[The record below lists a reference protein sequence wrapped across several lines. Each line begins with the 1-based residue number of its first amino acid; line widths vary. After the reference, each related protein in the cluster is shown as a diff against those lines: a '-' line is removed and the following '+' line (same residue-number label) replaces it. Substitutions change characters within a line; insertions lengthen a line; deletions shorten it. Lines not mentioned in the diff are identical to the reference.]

1 MLAVK
6 CGFHWATAAV
16 LHRHASAE
24 PSRADPRRARCW
36 KLRTVTPPLVAQ
48 RSAPRCGGGHVHP
61 HTILILSLSKCAFF
75 WQTAGS
81 PVYCAPVYCEHV
93 GAESNRN
100 VIATPKSDGAPF
112 LDVLTRSLEH
122 KRAARGDFSGDI
134 DRLAVVLPRCP
145 QIGHDLVN
153 QASCLG
159 VVHPECALELIG
171 ERTAIRR
178 KADGR
183 SYRHCDILDRH
194 RLNATGARRRH

>member
-1 MLAVK
+1 M
-6 CGFHWATAAV
+6 FEAA
-16 LHRHASAE
+16 HRNASPGGTKIGAALRRW
-24 PSRADPRRARCW
+24 PRASPHDFDF
-36 KLRTVTPPLVAQ
+36 VALKV
-48 RSAPRCGGGHVHP
+48 C
-61 HTILILSLSKCAFF
+61 FF

-81 PVYCAPVYCEHV
+81 PVYCVPVYCEHV

-134 DRLAVVLPRCP
+134 DRLAVVLACCR

-159 VVHPECALELIG
+159 VVHPECGLELIG
-171 ERTAIRR
+171 KGRR
-178 KADGR
+178 KSFSNPRIRTIQAG
-183 SYRHCDILDRH
+183 
-194 RLNATGARRRH
+194 N